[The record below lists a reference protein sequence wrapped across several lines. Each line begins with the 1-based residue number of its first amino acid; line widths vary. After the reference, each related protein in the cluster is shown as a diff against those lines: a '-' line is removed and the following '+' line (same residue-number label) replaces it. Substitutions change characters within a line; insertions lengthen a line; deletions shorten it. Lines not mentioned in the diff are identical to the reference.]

1 MIFYQIQLHTVPK
14 IDFACSVDIEHYK
27 NDFHD
32 RRNFIEISVIERG
45 EIIYRH
51 DCGRSDRLTRGT
63 LASVFDDAAFHSYAT
78 GGLRSAHSTVG
89 VTANYDRV
97 KRDTASASDCVAAKS
112 ALKKA
117 GTFFIPAVADT
128 ADDFSEIRNQIRR
141 IGTLFSSPKSSAVSD
156 ATAQWF
162 SLVALLTDFV
172 LQKIDNSHVAAPS
185 DAQYVA
191 LAEQL
196 IAARLQSG
204 FSVADIASAVGL
216 SEGYLQLLFKRVNGI
231 GITDYANTL
240 RISLAKQYIKSSR
253 LPLCRIASLVGVE
266 DPAYMSRLFKK
277 ITGIGYRDYLRR
289 HTDESF

>member
-1 MIFYQIQLHTVPK
+1 MIFYQIQLHSVPK

-27 NDFHD
+27 NDFHA
-32 RRNFIEISVIERG
+32 RKNFIEISVIERG
-45 EIIYRH
+45 EIVYHH
-51 DCGRSDRLTRGT
+51 DCGRKDRLTRGT
-63 LASVFDDAAFHSYAT
+63 LASVFDDAAFHSYASD
-78 GGLRSAHSTVG
+78 GLRSAHSTVG
-89 VTANYDRV
+89 VTARYDFV
-97 KRDTASASDCVAAKS
+97 KYDTDSAADCAAIKS
-112 ALKKA
+112 VTARA
-117 GTFFIPAVADT
+117 GTFLIPSVTDT

-141 IGTLFSSPKSSAVSD
+141 IGTLFASPKISAVSA

-162 SLVALLTDFV
+162 SLAATLTDYV
-172 LQKIDNSHVAAPS
+172 LQKIDNSHIAAPS

-191 LAEQL
+191 LAEQF
-196 IAARLQSG
+196 IAAHLQSG
-204 FSVADIASAVGL
+204 FSVADIADAVGL

-277 ITGIGYRDYLRR
+277 ISGIGYRDYLRR
-289 HTDESF
+289 QNEL